1 MDLPEGLKEKGIGL
15 DKGLFLVYGKAGT
28 GKTTFMMEAIKQI
41 SGKAFILDS
50 EGGFSIDRFKQISG
64 DQLDSLM
71 IAKPGNLKE
80 QAKIISNVLDNEKL
94 FDFIGVDTIGKHY
107 REEVRKDRKGSNN
120 EMARQM
126 RVLKEISRNKPVIIC
141 NQVYQNIRE
150 NKVEPL
156 AGNFVT
162 KWCDVVIELD
172 EVNEV
177 RKFKLIKP
185 SVSDQD
191 FSLNE
196 NGFIFS

>member
-1 MDLPEGLKEKGIGL
+1 MDLPEGLKEKEIGL

-150 NKVEPL
+150 NKVDPL

-185 SVSDQD
+185 SVSDQA
-191 FSLNE
+191 FSLND
-196 NGFIFS
+196 NGVIFS